1 MRTVASSN
9 FASLEVGYELL
20 RCVKTL
26 PKTQQIWKDQIAHEW
41 PKRLVETL
49 SKDILIYA
57 YKGRFGNTKFNV
69 FINKDLWTDTAL
81 FWY

>member
-41 PKRLVETL
+41 PKRLVQTL
-49 SKDILIYA
+49 SKDILILLSMHVKA
-57 YKGRFGNTKFNV
+57 GSETQ
-69 FINKDLWTDTAL
+69 ILMCL
-81 FWY
+81 